1 MIAFS
6 FIDVEVSGFDMVS
19 VSSWLESVC
28 KEETKEIGEI
38 NYIFCNDEYLLEIN
52 RSYLDHDYYTD
63 VITFDYSEGLCLS
76 GDVFVSIDRVME
88 NSEDFNVSFLNE
100 LCRVIVHGF
109 LHLAGYK
116 DKFKDDEQLMR
127 SKEDYYLL
135 NYVPRETF

>member
-6 FIDVEVSGFDMVS
+6 FIDVEVSGLDMVN
-19 VSSWLESVC
+19 VSSWLGSVC
-28 KEETKEIGEI
+28 KEEMKEVGDI

-52 RSYLDHDYYTD
+52 RAYLDHDYYTD

-76 GDVFVSIDRVME
+76 GDVFVSIERIME
-88 NSEDFNVSFLNE
+88 NAKNFNVSFLNE
-100 LCRVIVHGF
+100 LCRVIVHGM

-116 DKFKDDEQLMR
+116 DKLKDDEQLMR

-135 NYVPRETF
+135 KYVSRETF

>member
-6 FIDVEVSGFDMVS
+6 FIDVEVSGLDMVN

-28 KEETKEIGEI
+28 KEEMKEVGDI
-38 NYIFCNDEYLLEIN
+38 NYVFCNDEFLLEIN

-63 VITFDYSEGLCLS
+63 VITFDYSEGSCLS

-88 NSEDFNVSFLNE
+88 NAGDFNVSFLSE
-100 LCRVIVHGF
+100 LSRVIVHGV

-116 DKFKDDEQLMR
+116 DKHKDDEQLMR

>member
-6 FIDVEVSGFDMVS
+6 FIDVEFSGFEMVN

-28 KEETKEIGEI
+28 KEEMKEVGDI

-63 VITFDYSEGLCLS
+63 VITFDYSEGPCLS
-76 GDVFVSIDRVME
+76 GDIFVSVDRVME
-88 NSEDFNVSFLNE
+88 NAKDFNVSFLNE
-100 LCRVIVHGF
+100 LCRVVVHGI

-116 DKFKDDEQLMR
+116 DKLKDDEQLMR

>member
-6 FIDVEVSGFDMVS
+6 FIDVEVSGFDMVN
-19 VSSWLESVC
+19 VSSWLELVC
-28 KEETKEIGEI
+28 KEEMKEVGDI

-63 VITFDYSEGLCLS
+63 VITFDYSEGPCLS
-76 GDVFVSIDRVME
+76 GDIFVSIDRVME
-88 NSEDFNVSFLNE
+88 NAKDFNVSFLNE
-100 LCRVIVHGF
+100 LCRVVVHGI

-116 DKFKDDEQLMR
+116 DKLKDDEQLMR

>member
-1 MIAFS
+1 MK
-6 FIDVEVSGFDMVS
+6 EVGD
-19 VSSWLESVC
+19 
-28 KEETKEIGEI
+28 I
-38 NYIFCNDEYLLEIN
+38 NYVFCNDEFLLEIN

-63 VITFDYSEGLCLS
+63 VITFDYSEGSCLS

-88 NSEDFNVSFLNE
+88 NAGDFNVSFLSE
-100 LCRVIVHGF
+100 LSRVIVHGV

-116 DKFKDDEQLMR
+116 DKHKDDEQLMR

>member
-1 MIAFS
+1 VIAFS
-6 FIDVEVSGFDMVS
+6 FIDVEVSGFDMVN
-19 VSSWLESVC
+19 VSSWLELVC
-28 KEETKEIGEI
+28 KEEMKEVGDI

-63 VITFDYSEGLCLS
+63 VITFDYSEGPCLS
-76 GDVFVSIDRVME
+76 GDIFVSIDRVME
-88 NSEDFNVSFLNE
+88 NAKDFNVSFLNE
-100 LCRVIVHGF
+100 LCRVVVHGI

-116 DKFKDDEQLMR
+116 DKLKDDEQLMR

>member
-6 FIDVEVSGFDMVS
+6 FIDVEVSALDMVN

-28 KEETKEIGEI
+28 NEEMKEVGDI

-76 GDVFVSIDRVME
+76 GDVFVSVDRVIE
-88 NSEDFNVSFLNE
+88 NAKDFNVSFLIE
-100 LCRVIVHGF
+100 LLRVIVHGI

-116 DKFKDDEQLMR
+116 DKLKDDKKLMR
-127 SKEDYYLL
+127 FKEDYYLL

>member
-6 FIDVEVSGFDMVS
+6 FIDVEVSALDMVN

-28 KEETKEIGEI
+28 KEEMKEVGDI

-76 GDVFVSIDRVME
+76 GDVFVSVDRVIE
-88 NSEDFNVSFLNE
+88 NAKDFNVSFLIE
-100 LCRVIVHGF
+100 LLRVIVHGI

-116 DKFKDDEQLMR
+116 DKLKDDKKLMR
-127 SKEDYYLL
+127 FKEDYYLL

>member
-1 MIAFS
+1 VIAFS
-6 FIDVEVSGFDMVS
+6 FIDVEVSALDMVN

-28 KEETKEIGEI
+28 KEEMKEVGDI

-76 GDVFVSIDRVME
+76 GDVFVSVDRVIE
-88 NSEDFNVSFLNE
+88 NAKDFNVSFLIE
-100 LCRVIVHGF
+100 LLRVIVHGI

-116 DKFKDDEQLMR
+116 DKLKDDKKLMR
-127 SKEDYYLL
+127 FKEDYCLL